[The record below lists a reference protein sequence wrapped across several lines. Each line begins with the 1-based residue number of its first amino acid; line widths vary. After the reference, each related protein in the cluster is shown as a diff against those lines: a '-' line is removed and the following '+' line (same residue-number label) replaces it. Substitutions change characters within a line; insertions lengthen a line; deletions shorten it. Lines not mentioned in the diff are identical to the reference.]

1 MASIHKRPN
10 SKFWWGKYPIGNGR
24 WVFRSTKLTDRK
36 QALDLVNRYEV
47 MATGGLVGLQAQR
60 QIAEIFA
67 NVNNGEKL
75 PLSSIGAFLDKWVQR
90 KKAEVSPSTLDSY
103 LTEFEMFKRF
113 MGPRASLDIK
123 LLTRDDLARYRQDR
137 MDRTSPQ
144 TARLAIKRLNVALN
158 DACRE
163 GLILSKIGDGLTNVK
178 RDPNAVETRAF
189 TKEEIGKIGEAI
201 DDPEW
206 KGMFLFG
213 LWTGQRLKDVA
224 KAEWDKVDFK
234 EGFIR
239 LFIHKLKR
247 WQRKPLVGELLKHL
261 KEIRKTAKGNAI
273 FPKAFDFVARK
284 DRSNVLSNQFKVF
297 LVKAG
302 VLEKAEISHKSK
314 GIGRSVRRKR
324 SGVGFHSFRHGLT
337 SYLKLAKVPHAVA
350 MEIVGHDSKQV
361 SQHYTH
367 VGDDEV
373 RAGLAKLENVFS
385 KPAKRGKK

>member
-1 MASIHKRPN
+1 MASIFRKKR
-10 SKFWWGKYPIGNGR
+10 SKYWYGHYPVGNGK
-24 WVFRSTKLTDRK
+24 WVYRSTKMTDK
-36 QALDLVNRYEV
+36 QKALALVLRYEN
-47 MATGGLVGLQAQR
+47 MATGGVTSLQAQR

-67 NVNNGEKL
+67 NVNSGEKL

-113 MGPRASLDIK
+113 MGPRASLDMK

-158 DACRE
+158 DAYRE

-189 TKEEIGKIGEAI
+189 TEEELQKLKEAI

-206 KGMFLFG
+206 LGMFLFG
-213 LWTGQRLKDVA
+213 LNTGQRLKDVA
-224 KAEWDKVDFK
+224 KAEWDKVDWK
-234 EGFIR
+234 TGVIS
-239 LFIHKLKR
+239 LFIHKLNR
-247 WQRKPLVGELLKHL
+247 WQRKHLTEPLMEHL
-261 KEIRKTAKGNAI
+261 KGMRKTAQGNAI
-273 FPKAFDFVARK
+273 FPRAYDFVVRK

-302 VLEKAEISHKSK
+302 ILEKAEISHKSK
-314 GIGRSVRRKR
+314 GIGRSVRRNR

-337 SYLKLAKVPHAVA
+337 SYLKLAGVPHAVA
-350 MEIVGHDSKQV
+350 QEIVGHDSKQV

-367 VGDDEV
+367 VGDEEIRKALKSFPDL
-373 RAGLAKLENVFS
+373 LA
-385 KPAKRGKK
+385 KPAKKGKK